1 MQVGAIGSEISA
13 MYYSPYIYNTNKISS
28 ASLDKVQPIDNDVSS
43 SKYDFSGLVSAETE
57 NPLKRGETSNL
68 EDLINM
74 QFSMSDNISS
84 RIVKPENGT
93 DASQQES
100 SVNNLYK
107 MSQAVDAYAQSVTA

>member
-1 MQVGAIGSEISA
+1 
-13 MYYSPYIYNTNKISS
+13 
-28 ASLDKVQPIDNDVSS
+28 
-43 SKYDFSGLVSAETE
+43 
-57 NPLKRGETSNL
+57 
-68 EDLINM
+68 M